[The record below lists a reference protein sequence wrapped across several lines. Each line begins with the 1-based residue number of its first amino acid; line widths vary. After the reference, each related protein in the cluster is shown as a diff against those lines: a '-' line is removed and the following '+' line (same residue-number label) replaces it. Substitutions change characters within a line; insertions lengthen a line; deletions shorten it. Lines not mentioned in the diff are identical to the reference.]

1 MQPPSN
7 VVTLVAGGLVSRAQ
21 QTALETLDESIAD
34 ALRTAKA
41 AGVPRGLIVSLVQ
54 AHSFLETQKMVTST

>member
-54 AHSFLETQKMVTST
+54 PTAFSKLRRW